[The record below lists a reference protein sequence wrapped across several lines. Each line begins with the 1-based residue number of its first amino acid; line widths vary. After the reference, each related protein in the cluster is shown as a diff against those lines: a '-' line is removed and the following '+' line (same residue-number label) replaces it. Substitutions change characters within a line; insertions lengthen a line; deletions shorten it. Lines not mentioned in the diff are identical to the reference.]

1 MDTAFEKKNKRTGMI
16 TSLIIHGLLLLLFL
30 FLGLTTIQPKPE
42 EGMMINFGNTE
53 TGQGNSEMD
62 PAQSEE
68 VVQEKV
74 EQEVTPTK
82 TVEEVSKPVVEEEV
96 VTQEMLDAIALQK
109 QKKKQQQEEAE
120 KKAEEERKK
129 AEEARVQA
137 EKKAA
142 SDALFAKAKD
152 GKGKGEGNNKPGGN
166 QGSPNGTP
174 GAPHGLGGSGDGFKL
189 NLAGRTW
196 LSKPVLRDKVNADG
210 KVIVEIW
217 VNRDGK
223 VVRADPNGRGSTA
236 SGPDSKKLKELAKIA
251 AENTVFS
258 PATDPNTPD
267 LQHGFITLT
276 VVP

>member
-53 TGQGNSEMD
+53 TGLGDSEMD

-68 VVQEKV
+68 VVED
-74 EQEVTPTK
+74 VTEEAVTQTE
-82 TVEEVSKPVVEEEV
+82 TVVNEVSEPVVEEQV

-109 QKKKQQQEEAE
+109 EKKKKQQEEAE
-120 KKAEEERKK
+120 KKAEEERRK

-142 SDALFAKAKD
+142 SDALFAKAKQ
-152 GKGKGEGNNKPGGN
+152 GQGKGEGNNQPGGN

-174 GAPHGLGGSGDGFKL
+174 GAPHGLGGSGDGFSFDL
-189 NLAGRTW
+189 GGR
-196 LSKPVLRDKVNADG
+196 SMVSAPK
-210 KVIVEIW
+210 IVDTSQKE
-217 VNRDGK
+217 GK
-223 VVRADPNGRGSTA
+223 VVVEIIVDKYGKVVKATPGARGSTTTDRHLEKLA
-236 SGPDSKKLKELAKIA
+236 TEAAYNTKFNAKPDA
-251 AENTVFS
+251 AIQQKGSMTFVFI
-258 PATDPNTPD
+258 
-267 LQHGFITLT
+267 LE
-276 VVP
+276 